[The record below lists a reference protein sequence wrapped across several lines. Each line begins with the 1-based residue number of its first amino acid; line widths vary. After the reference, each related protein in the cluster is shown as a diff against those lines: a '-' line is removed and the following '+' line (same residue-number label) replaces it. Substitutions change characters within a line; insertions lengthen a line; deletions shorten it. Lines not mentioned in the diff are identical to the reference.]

1 MADRRTVAA
10 KGARE
15 LVTMQSLA
23 QGRQP
28 RERYQQVSRFVRLE
42 NERARLERELAMWE
56 ARRAA
61 VQERLGQ
68 IYQQID
74 AMRSL
79 LLEERPTRLAGH
91 RMLRGQKASVRS
103 DRDAPLT
110 APKRN
115 MSIDY

>member
-1 MADRRTVAA
+1 MADRRTAGA
-10 KGARE
+10 KGVRE

-28 RERYQQVSRFVRLE
+28 RERHQQVNRFVRLE

-61 VQERLGQ
+61 VQDRLGQ
-68 IYQQID
+68 ICRQID

-79 LLEERPTRLAGH
+79 LLEERAARPADRRPYRGRPACVPADAAAPPT
-91 RMLRGQKASVRS
+91 VR
-103 DRDAPLT
+103 
-110 APKRN
+110 KRN
-115 MSIDY
+115 LSIDY

>member
-1 MADRRTVAA
+1 MADRRTAA
-10 KGARE
+10 MKGVRE
-15 LVTMQSLA
+15 LATMQGLV

-28 RERYQQVSRFVRLE
+28 QERYQQVSRFVRLE

-61 VQERLGQ
+61 VQDRLGQ

-79 LLEERPTRLAGH
+79 LLEERPARSADDRT
-91 RMLRGQKASVRS
+91 LRGRKVSVQS
-103 DRDAPLT
+103 DAVVPPTTR
-110 APKRN
+110 KQI